1 MDERLDRAKAGVD
14 RWGFEKA
21 LDDFEKEHDTNA
33 QFYAEVVPGMTKN
46 HHVGDIKYDITRTT
60 REEQRP

>member
-46 HHVGDIKYDITRTT
+46 HHVGDI
-60 REEQRP
+60 